1 MLECYVA
8 KFNVEPTTLELYD
21 EKNLIENVIPS
32 SLDKIF
38 KHVQKSDNIIEYE
51 KKNDIQ
57 SVLESELYKIM
68 LEHKQQ
74 LITDFNHVVEQFNRT
89 REIIYS
95 EDYMQ
100 KRLRLKSVLEEL
112 FETYPFL
119 KNSEKTRIKSF
130 SKGKIPE
137 IRMGVTYID
146 RASKIEKFLE
156 ISAVANREL
165 RFFYDCSKE
174 WIYIP
179 SSCIVEKST
188 MSELQSIVEEIQLEV
203 NRFKNTTNIGNVSIN
218 LVYDNFSIKKGNY
231 KEITIIRVYP
241 NGNPS
246 RDRQRAMKAAR
257 EEIKLTAAED
267 ATFSNEQIE
276 NETKDDAQKGYIAT
290 IRSKTRNIIENRI
303 RKVRIPFMR
312 D

>member
-32 SLDKIF
+32 SLDTIF

-68 LEHKQQ
+68 LEQKQQ
-74 LITDFNHVVEQFNRT
+74 LITDFNHVVKQFNRT
-89 REIIYS
+89 REIRYS
-95 EDYMQ
+95 EDYLQ
-100 KRLRLKSVLEEL
+100 KRLQLKSVIEEL

-146 RASKIEKFLE
+146 RASKIEKF
-156 ISAVANREL
+156 
-165 RFFYDCSKE
+165 
-174 WIYIP
+174 
-179 SSCIVEKST
+179 
-188 MSELQSIVEEIQLEV
+188 LEV

-246 RDRQRAMKAAR
+246 RDRERAMKAAR

-267 ATFSNEQIE
+267 APFSNEQIE

-303 RKVRIPFMR
+303 LKVRIPFMR